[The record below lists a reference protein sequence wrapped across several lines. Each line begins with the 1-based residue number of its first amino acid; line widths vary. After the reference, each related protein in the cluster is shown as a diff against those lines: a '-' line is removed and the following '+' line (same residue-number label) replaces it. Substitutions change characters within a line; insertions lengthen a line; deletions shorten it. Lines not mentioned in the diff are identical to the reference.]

1 MLSDLLNVGSE
12 DHVRNH
18 WVWLAWLDVSSD
30 ELELP
35 HALNPLSD
43 ALQGCDILQELVC
56 LWWIEHELDYLLLAS
71 CHGALGVVALKVLV
85 RGLKNENK
93 FVTNDSK
100 DQNPDPSYNN
110 KRSVLGRS
118 TNYVYETITF

>member
-1 MLSDLLNVGSE
+1 LLSDLLNVGPE
-12 DHVRNH
+12 DHIHNNWVRLP
-18 WVWLAWLDVSSD
+18 WVDVSSD

-43 ALQGCDILQELVC
+43 ALQGRDILQELVC

-71 CHGALGVVALKVLV
+71 RHGALGVVALKVLV
-85 RGLKNENK
+85 LGLKNKNE

-100 DQNPDPSYNN
+100 DQNLDYLQQ
-110 KRSVLGRS
+110 V
-118 TNYVYETITF
+118 E